1 MNNCI
6 APNAN
11 ANAPANS
18 PSACAERPNS
28 ACSPVAMMAVMVRN
42 AWLSAKPEISASSM
56 VHAVRLGKAAKC
68 GGVKEPESGALGGGT
83 GKR

>member
-1 MNNCI
+1 
-6 APNAN
+6 
-11 ANAPANS
+11 
-18 PSACAERPNS
+18 
-28 ACSPVAMMAVMVRN
+28 MAVMVRN